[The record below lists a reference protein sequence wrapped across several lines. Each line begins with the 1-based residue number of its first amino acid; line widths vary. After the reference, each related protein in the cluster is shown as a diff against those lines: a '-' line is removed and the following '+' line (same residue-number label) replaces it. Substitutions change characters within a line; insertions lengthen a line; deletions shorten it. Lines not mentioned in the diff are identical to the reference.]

1 MQNLKRNDTDE
12 LIYET
17 QTQRMNLR
25 LSVREDWEEEIVR
38 EFGID
43 HVHTAIFKMDGQQG
57 PTA

>member
-25 LSVREDWEEEIVR
+25 LSVREGWGEEIVR

-43 HVHTAIFKMDGQQG
+43 HVHTAIYKMDDQQG